1 VTPFATLPAQ
11 SFAALDADAGLFW
24 LACMSMVLL
33 IGALVVAVTM
43 AGRLRQIEE
52 KLHRLERLDTLDA
65 GLAQIVERHGEL
77 DLRRLEH
84 VLLDMR
90 DGQKRVEERLLAV
103 VEAANQKHQS
113 FTAIEKE
120 GARGAVSDRI
130 VNRLLALGFE
140 RIELL
145 TQSEDLEALLKTGGD
160 VLVEARREGALHKG
174 RVILKDGA
182 IADVQMRSSYEV
194 FP

>member
-1 VTPFATLPAQ
+1 MTPFATLPAQ

-52 KLHRLERLDTLDA
+52 KLQRLERLDTLDA
-65 GLAQIVERHGEL
+65 GLTQIVERHGEL

-103 VEAANQKHQS
+103 VEAANQEHQS

-145 TQSEDLEALLKTGGD
+145 TQSDDLEALLKTGGD

-182 IADVQMRSSYEV
+182 IADVQMRSSYGV

>member
-52 KLHRLERLDTLDA
+52 KLQRLERLDTLDA
-65 GLAQIVERHGEL
+65 GLTQIVERHGEL

-103 VEAANQKHQS
+103 VEAANHEHQS

>member
-1 VTPFATLPAQ
+1 MTPFATLPALP
-11 SFAALDADAGLFW
+11 AAVLDTSAGLFW
-24 LACMSMVLL
+24 LGCVALVLL
-33 IGALVVAVTM
+33 LGALVVVVTM
-43 AGRLRQIEE
+43 AGRLRQIED

-103 VEAANQKHQS
+103 VEAANQEHQS

>member
-1 VTPFATLPAQ
+1 MTPFATLPAQ

-52 KLHRLERLDTLDA
+52 KLQRLERLDTLDA
-65 GLAQIVERHGEL
+65 GLTQIVERHGEL

-103 VEAANQKHQS
+103 VEP
-113 FTAIEKE
+113 
-120 GARGAVSDRI
+120 RD
-130 VNRLLALGFE
+130 
-140 RIELL
+140 
-145 TQSEDLEALLKTGGD
+145 
-160 VLVEARREGALHKG
+160 
-174 RVILKDGA
+174 
-182 IADVQMRSSYEV
+182 IA
-194 FP
+194 